1 MSHVTSAVCG
11 SKRGERVKKIP
22 VLSLFAF
29 LALPLITVPAAEII
43 ADSKIVQAMV
53 YPDSVLVTRQAQV
66 KLNPGSNK
74 VIFADIIPQVD
85 ENSLKV
91 SLSENSG
98 AKLLGAQLKQEYLE
112 QIPSEQIQK
121 LKDQIQQIEDD
132 LKREQNL
139 KMLLGEEKNY
149 LDSIRFFSQGQL
161 PKDLVTKTPSPAEME
176 GTLKFLDAKLKEN
189 YAAVMEADLKTR
201 ELSNKLQALRLEFS
215 RISGG
220 VQKLKR
226 SIEVELDAAKAQSA
240 MVSISFL
247 VGGASWQPVYD
258 ARADFEKSEV
268 ELISYANVKQNTG
281 DDWQKVDLSLS
292 TARPSVGGNMPYVE
306 PWFLRPFQPQVYRE
320 QKSGFMGKM
329 KLASEMGSQYDA
341 FDNENMAMPAAAPQV
356 DYATSQEK
364 GIAVV
369 YTIPRKVS
377 IKPDGTDNKLPV
389 STQLLKANFE
399 YSAYPRLA
407 ATAFLGSRATN
418 AKDLQLLGGRINIF
432 LEGDFVGT
440 SNIPNIGPG
449 EEFDLYLGADD
460 NVKVKRELL
469 EKKVDETIIG
479 NIASPN
485 RKTIFK
491 YKLTV
496 ENYKSRK
503 IKVKLFEAMP
513 VPQDDRIKAKIDK
526 VSLEPKVKDWKDR
539 KGVWLWELELD
550 PRQKQ
555 EITYSF
561 TVEHPRDMQVEGL

>member
-1 MSHVTSAVCG
+1 MKKTIFLSVVC
-11 SKRGERVKKIP
+11 
-22 VLSLFAF
+22 F
-29 LALPLITVPAAEII
+29 LVLPLAVIFAAEIS
-43 ADSKIVQAMV
+43 ADSRIASVMI

-66 KLNPGSNK
+66 KLSPGSNK
-74 VIFADIIPQVD
+74 VIFADIIPEVD

-112 QIPSEQIQK
+112 QVPSEQIQK
-121 LKDQIQQIEDD
+121 LKDQIEAIEDD
-132 LKREQNL
+132 LKREQSL
-139 KMLLGEEKNY
+139 KSLLGEEKNY

-161 PKDLVTKTPSPAEME
+161 PKDLVTKTPSPAELE

-189 YAAVMEADLKTR
+189 YATVMEVDLKAR
-201 ELSNKLQALRLEFS
+201 ELSNKLQALRMEFS
-215 RISGG
+215 KISGG

-226 SIEVELDAAKAQSA
+226 SILVELEAAKAQSA

-247 VGGASWQPVYD
+247 VRGASWQPLYD
-258 ARADFEKSEV
+258 ARANFEKSEV

-281 DDWQKVDLSLS
+281 DDWQNVDLSLS

-320 QKSGFMGKM
+320 NKVMALGGMRMKS
-329 KLASEMGSQYDA
+329 AQYEAYDA
-341 FDNENMAMPAAAPQV
+341 AEMAMPAAAPQV
-356 DYATSQEK
+356 VYATSQEK

-369 YTIPRKVS
+369 YTIPHKVS

-389 STQLLKANFE
+389 STQMLKANFE
-399 YSAYPRLA
+399 YSAYPRA
-407 ATAFLGSRATN
+407 AASAFLGSRVVN
-418 AKDLQLLGGRINIF
+418 AKDLQLLGARVNVF
-432 LEGDFVGT
+432 LEGDFVG
-440 SNIPNIGPG
+440 SSSIPDIAPG
-449 EEFDLYLGADD
+449 EEFDLYLGADE

-469 EKKVDETIIG
+469 EKKVDETIIA
-479 NIASPN
+479 NIPSST
-485 RKTIFK
+485 RKTNFK

-496 ENYKSRK
+496 ENYKSRR

-513 VPQDDRIKAKIDK
+513 IPQDDRIKAKIDK

-555 EITYSF
+555 EIAYSF
-561 TVEHPRDMQVEGL
+561 TVEHPRDMQIEGL

>member
-1 MSHVTSAVCG
+1 VKKAIAILAVC
-11 SKRGERVKKIP
+11 
-22 VLSLFAF
+22 F
-29 LALPLITVPAAEII
+29 LVLPLSIVFAADAV
-43 ADSKIVQAMV
+43 ADSRVVGVMI

-66 KLNPGSNK
+66 KLNPGQNK
-74 VIFADIIPQVD
+74 VVFSDIIPEVD

-91 SLSENSG
+91 SLNENSG
-98 AKLLGAQLKQEYLE
+98 AKLLGAQVKQEYLE

-121 LKDQIQQIEDD
+121 LKDQIQAIEDD
-132 LKREQNL
+132 LRREQSL
-139 KMLLGEEKNY
+139 RGLLGEEKNF

-161 PKDLVTKTPSPAEME
+161 PKDLVTKTPSPAELDA
-176 GTLKFLDAKLKEN
+176 TLKFLDAKLKEN
-189 YAAVMEADLKTR
+189 YALVMEADLKTR
-201 ELSNKLQALRLEFS
+201 ELTNKLQALRMEFS
-215 RISGG
+215 KVSGG

-226 SIEVELDAAKAQSA
+226 SILVELDAAKGQVAT
-240 MVSISFL
+240 VSVSFL
-247 VGGASWQPVYD
+247 VRGASWQPLYD
-258 ARADFEKSEV
+258 ARANFEKSEV

-281 DDWQKVDLSLS
+281 DDWQDVDLALS

-306 PWFLRPFQPQVYRE
+306 PWFLRPFQPRLMME
-320 QKSGFMGKM
+320 KAKSFGGKM
-329 KLASEMGSQYDA
+329 RNAADNMGEQYEAFYGAEMA
-341 FDNENMAMPAAAPQV
+341 VPAAAPQV
-356 DYATSQEK
+356 AYATSQEK

-369 YTIPRKVS
+369 YTIPHKVS

-399 YSAYPRLA
+399 YSAYPRVA
-407 ATAFLGSRATN
+407 ATAFLGSRVVN
-418 AKDLQLLGGRINIF
+418 AKDLQLLSARVNIF

-440 SNIPNIGPG
+440 SGIPDIGPG
-449 EEFDLYLGADD
+449 EEFDLYLGADE
-460 NVKVKRELL
+460 NVKIKRELL
-469 EKKVDETIIG
+469 EKKVDETIIA

-485 RKTIFK
+485 RKTVFK

-503 IKVKLFEAMP
+503 IKVKLFEATP
-513 VPQDDRIKAKIDK
+513 VPQDDRIKARVDK

>member
-1 MSHVTSAVCG
+1 M
-11 SKRGERVKKIP
+11 KKTIP
-22 VLSLFAF
+22 LSVICFLVMPLTVIFAS
-29 LALPLITVPAAEII
+29 EII
-43 ADSKIVQAMV
+43 ADSKVAGVMI

-74 VIFADIIPQVD
+74 VIFADIIPEVD

-91 SLSENSG
+91 SLNENSG
-98 AKLLGAQLKQEYLE
+98 AKLLSAQVKQEYLE

-121 LKDQIQQIEDD
+121 LKDQIQVVEDD
-132 LKREQNL
+132 LRREQNL
-139 KMLLGEEKNY
+139 RGLLGEEKNY

-161 PKDLVTKTPSPAEME
+161 PKDLVTKTPTPAELDAM
-176 GTLKFLDAKLKEN
+176 LKFLDAKLKEN

-201 ELSNKLQALRLEFS
+201 ELTNKLQALRMEFS
-215 RISGG
+215 KIAGG

-226 SIEVELDAAKAQSA
+226 SVEVELDAAKGQAA

-247 VGGASWQPVYD
+247 VRGASWQPLYD
-258 ARADFEKSEV
+258 ARANFEKSEV

-281 DDWQKVDLSLS
+281 DDWKDVDLALS

-306 PWFLRPFQPQVYRE
+306 PWFLRPFQPRVLRE

-329 KLASEMGSQYDA
+329 KMASEIGSQYEAYSDSA
-341 FDNENMAMPAAAPQV
+341 NVAMPAAAPQV
-356 DYATSQEK
+356 AYATPQEK

-369 YTIPRKVS
+369 YTISHKVS

-389 STQLLKANFE
+389 STQMLKADFE
-399 YSAYPRLA
+399 YSAYPRAA
-407 ATAFLGSRATN
+407 ATAFLGSRVVN
-418 AKDLQLLGGRINIF
+418 AKDLQLLSARVNVF

-440 SNIPNIGPG
+440 SSIPNIGPG
-449 EEFDLYLGADD
+449 EEFDLYLGADE

-469 EKKVDETIIG
+469 EKKVDETLIA

-485 RKTIFK
+485 RKTNFK
-491 YKLTV
+491 YKITV

-513 VPQDDRIKAKIDK
+513 IPQDDRIKAKIEK
-526 VSLEPKVKDWKDR
+526 VSLEPKIKDWKDR
-539 KGVWLWELELD
+539 KGVWLWDLELN
-550 PRQKQ
+550 PGQKQ

-561 TVEHPRDMQVEGL
+561 TVDHPRDMQVEGL

>member
-1 MSHVTSAVCG
+1 MKKTIFLSVVC
-11 SKRGERVKKIP
+11 
-22 VLSLFAF
+22 F
-29 LALPLITVPAAEII
+29 LVLPLAVIFAAEIS
-43 ADSKIVQAMV
+43 ADSRIASVMI

-66 KLNPGSNK
+66 KLSPGSNK
-74 VIFADIIPQVD
+74 VIFADIIPEVD

-112 QIPSEQIQK
+112 QVPSEQIQK
-121 LKDQIQQIEDD
+121 LKDQIEAIEDD
-132 LKREQNL
+132 LKREQSL
-139 KMLLGEEKNY
+139 KSLLGEEKNY

-161 PKDLVTKTPSPAEME
+161 PKDLVTKTPSPAELE

-189 YAAVMEADLKTR
+189 YATVMEVDLKAR
-201 ELSNKLQALRLEFS
+201 ELSNKLQALRMEFS
-215 RISGG
+215 KISGG

-226 SIEVELDAAKAQSA
+226 SILVELEAAKAQSA

-247 VGGASWQPVYD
+247 VRGASWQPLYD
-258 ARADFEKSEV
+258 ARANFDKSEV

-281 DDWQKVDLSLS
+281 DDWQNVDLSLS

-320 QKSGFMGKM
+320 NKVMALGGMRMKS
-329 KLASEMGSQYDA
+329 AQYEAYDA
-341 FDNENMAMPAAAPQV
+341 AEMAMPAAAPQV
-356 DYATSQEK
+356 VYATSQEK

-369 YTIPRKVS
+369 YTIPHKVS

-389 STQLLKANFE
+389 STQMLKANFE
-399 YSAYPRLA
+399 YSAYPRA
-407 ATAFLGSRATN
+407 AASAFLGSRVVN
-418 AKDLQLLGGRINIF
+418 AKDLQLLGARVNVF
-432 LEGDFVGT
+432 LEGDFVG
-440 SNIPNIGPG
+440 SSSIPDIAPG
-449 EEFDLYLGADD
+449 EEFDLYLGADE

-469 EKKVDETIIG
+469 EKKVDETIIA
-479 NIASPN
+479 NIPSST
-485 RKTIFK
+485 RKTNFK

-496 ENYKSRK
+496 ENYKSRR

-513 VPQDDRIKAKIDK
+513 IPQDDRIKAKIDK

-555 EITYSF
+555 EIAYSF
-561 TVEHPRDMQVEGL
+561 TVEHPRDMQIEGL